1 MWSGKHYWDG
11 GFENEFSVFPT
22 KKALQAEIKRSESL
36 TWVVRTI
43 ITSDKGVILYDE
55 QKESPN
61 ATKPSSA
68 EASTSTK
75 GKKANSKASR
85 IEDDAKRRI
94 CRPQDI

>member
-1 MWSGKHYWDG
+1 MWTGKHYWDG

-61 ATKPSSA
+61 ATKPR
-68 EASTSTK
+68 STK
-75 GKKANSKASR
+75 ASKVTQGKKTNSKASR
-85 IEDDAKRRI
+85 IADESKRRV